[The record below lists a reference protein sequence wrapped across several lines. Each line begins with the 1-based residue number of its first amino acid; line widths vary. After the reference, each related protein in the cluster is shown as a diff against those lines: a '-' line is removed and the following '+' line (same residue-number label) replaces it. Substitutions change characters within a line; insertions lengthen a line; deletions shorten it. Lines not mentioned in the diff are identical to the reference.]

1 VEAKATNERREDITG
16 AWPSRESEGPIG
28 AKKRGN
34 ARRAKGPR
42 WKHVSVRGGESRLD
56 ENPTTETRAA
66 AGTAQPETVKEP
78 GLPEK
83 VSQLRQKLGRK
94 AKQEPKFRFYA
105 LYDRIYRMDVLEAAW
120 ERVRR
125 NQGAP
130 GVDGLTIR
138 QIVESDQGVA
148 GFLEAIQHSLRTKTY
163 QPQAVERV
171 YIPKANG
178 KLRPLGIPTVRDRLV
193 QMATLLI
200 LEPIFEA
207 DFLDCSYGF
216 RPGRSAHQ
224 ALEEIRGHLQAGYQA
239 VYDADLKGYFDSI
252 PHSHLLACVRVRVV
266 DRSVLKL
273 IRMWLEAPVVERSQG
288 QGGGSRWSR
297 SKQGTPQGGVVSPLL
312 ANLYLHWFDV
322 LFHGSQGPARRA
334 DVKLV
339 RYADDFVAL
348 AKQMGS
354 ETIGFIESRLE
365 GKFQLEIN
373 RDKTRVVNLREEGA
387 SLDFLG
393 YTFRYD
399 RDLKGRRRKY
409 LNVFPSKKAVQR
421 ERKKLHEMTDSRQC
435 FKPIPVLIGELN
447 RQLKGWANYFCF
459 GYVTS
464 AYSEIER
471 YVQGRLIQ
479 HLQRRSQRP
488 YRPPQG
494 EPWLRHLARLGLRR
508 LSELVHA

>member
-1 VEAKATNERREDITG
+1 M
-16 AWPSRESEGPIG
+16 
-28 AKKRGN
+28 
-34 ARRAKGPR
+34 
-42 WKHVSVRGGESRLD
+42 D
-56 ENPTTETRAA
+56 ENPVTETRAA
-66 AGTAQPETVKEP
+66 AGKAKPETVKEP

-83 VSQLRQKLGRK
+83 VSQLRQKLGQK

-120 ERVRR
+120 ERVRA
-125 NQGAP
+125 NKGAP
-130 GVDGLTIR
+130 GVDGVTIE
-138 QIVESDQGVA
+138 QIVASDQGAA
-148 GFLEAIQHSLRTKTY
+148 GFLEGIQESLRTKTY
-163 QPQAVERV
+163 QPQSVKRV

-178 KLRPLGIPTVRDRLV
+178 KLRPLGIPTVRDRVV

-207 DFLDCSYGF
+207 DFLDCSYGY

-252 PHSHLLACVRVRVV
+252 PHSQLLACLRMRVV

-273 IRMWLEAPVVERSQG
+273 IRMWLEAPVVEPSKE
-288 QGGGSRWSR
+288 QGGSSQWSR
-297 SKQGTPQGGVVSPLL
+297 VKKGTPQGGVASPLL
-312 ANLYLHWFDV
+312 ANLYLHWFDA
-322 LFHGSQGPARRA
+322 LFCGPQGPGRRA

-339 RYADDFVAL
+339 RFADDFVAL

-354 ETIGFIESRLE
+354 ETIEFIESRLE

-373 RDKTRVVNLREEGA
+373 REKTRVVDLREPGA

-393 YTFRYD
+393 YTFRFD
-399 RDLKGRRRKY
+399 RDRKGRDRQY
-409 LNVFPSKKAVQR
+409 LNVFPSKQAIQR
-421 ERKKLHEMTDSRQC
+421 ERAKLHEMTNSHQC

-447 RQLKGWANYFCF
+447 RHLKGWTNYFSF
-459 GYVTS
+459 GYPMS
-464 AYSEIER
+464 AYCEIER
-471 YVQGRLIQ
+471 HVQGRLIQ

-488 YRPPQG
+488 YQPPEG
-494 EPWLRHLARLGLRR
+494 ESWLRHLGRLGLNR
-508 LSELVHA
+508 LSALVHA